1 MIKVSVTIYRPDMIT
16 IEQVLKI
23 TQYILLNE
31 QIEN

>member
-1 MIKVSVTIYRPDMIT
+1 MMEVMVTIYRPDMIT

>member
-1 MIKVSVTIYRPDMIT
+1 MMEVMITIYRPDMIT

>member
-1 MIKVSVTIYRPDMIT
+1 MMEVMVTIYRPDMIT

-23 TQYILLNE
+23 TQHILLNQ

>member
-1 MIKVSVTIYRPDMIT
+1 MMEVMVTIYRPDMIT

-23 TQYILLNE
+23 TQYILINQ

>member
-1 MIKVSVTIYRPDMIT
+1 MVTIYRPDMIT

>member
-1 MIKVSVTIYRPDMIT
+1 MIEVMVTIYRPDMIT

>member
-1 MIKVSVTIYRPDMIT
+1 MEVMVTIYRPDMIT

>member
-1 MIKVSVTIYRPDMIT
+1 MEVMVTIYRPDMIS

>member
-16 IEQVLKI
+16 IEEVIRI
-23 TQYILLNE
+23 TEYLLSNE